1 MQVSDGHRLPL
12 QALEY
17 VEVQRRKKNLGW
29 LGVLKL
35 RIQLAAV
42 VGALLFGVAAVLYPT
57 GYFGPIS
64 SRIRSLFVK
73 HTRTGNPLVDS
84 VAEHQPASAQ
94 AYKQYL
100 SKVYDIAPWGFVFS
114 FLNLSDA
121 NTFVILYAIV
131 AYYFSS
137 KMARLVILLGPVSS
151 ALGGVFIGFLTDEL
165 LFNAVGKLI
174 LSVAPPGIAAPKPA
188 AAADGTLPRSRRAEA
203 LDLGILDPGPQQL
216 GREDDRCRICSC
228 LAAHPL
234 TLGDVFLR
242 CHGIS
247 EERYAAH
254 RCAGAAMRWKRGC
267 AAAAGAGGQ
276 RFGRPSSAC

>member
-1 MQVSDGHRLPL
+1 M
-12 QALEY
+12 
-17 VEVQRRKKNLGW
+17 
-29 LGVLKL
+29 
-35 RIQLAAV
+35 
-42 VGALLFGVAAVLYPT
+42 LYPT

-151 ALGGVFIGFLTDEL
+151 ALGGARRNSGAIRRNSAQFC
-165 LFNAVGKLI
+165 AI
-174 LSVAPPGIAAPKPA
+174 L
-188 AAADGTLPRSRRAEA
+188 
-203 LDLGILDPGPQQL
+203 
-216 GREDDRCRICSC
+216 
-228 LAAHPL
+228 
-234 TLGDVFLR
+234 
-242 CHGIS
+242 
-247 EERYAAH
+247 
-254 RCAGAAMRWKRGC
+254 
-267 AAAAGAGGQ
+267 
-276 RFGRPSSAC
+276 

>member
-1 MQVSDGHRLPL
+1 M
-12 QALEY
+12 
-17 VEVQRRKKNLGW
+17 QRRKKNLGW

-165 LFNAVGKLI
+165 LFNAIGKLI

-188 AAADGTLPRSRRAEA
+188 AAADGAAAKGDEKNGKNGSKAGAKAKKPPGAKRPSRSRRA
-203 LDLGILDPGPQQL
+203 
-216 GREDDRCRICSC
+216 
-228 LAAHPL
+228 
-234 TLGDVFLR
+234 
-242 CHGIS
+242 
-247 EERYAAH
+247 
-254 RCAGAAMRWKRGC
+254 
-267 AAAAGAGGQ
+267 
-276 RFGRPSSAC
+276 RPSTTSLWARTER

>member
-1 MQVSDGHRLPL
+1 MHFSDGHRLPL

-114 FLNLSDA
+114 FLNLSDDYIA
-121 NTFVILYAIV
+121 TL
-131 AYYFSS
+131 
-137 KMARLVILLGPVSS
+137 K
-151 ALGGVFIGFLTDEL
+151 
-165 LFNAVGKLI
+165 VGKKSSMLF
-174 LSVAPPGIAAPKPA
+174 LSQHCDL
-188 AAADGTLPRSRRAEA
+188 DG
-203 LDLGILDPGPQQL
+203 
-216 GREDDRCRICSC
+216 
-228 LAAHPL
+228 
-234 TLGDVFLR
+234 
-242 CHGIS
+242 
-247 EERYAAH
+247 
-254 RCAGAAMRWKRGC
+254 
-267 AAAAGAGGQ
+267 
-276 RFGRPSSAC
+276 

>member
-1 MQVSDGHRLPL
+1 MQVPVVNTTPLRSLEQMGPLLVFVGFQARNSFGAQFIRRNSARNSRRNSVQVSDGHRLPL

-151 ALGGVFIGFLTDEL
+151 ALGGARRNTGAIRRNSAQFC
-165 LFNAVGKLI
+165 AI
-174 LSVAPPGIAAPKPA
+174 L
-188 AAADGTLPRSRRAEA
+188 
-203 LDLGILDPGPQQL
+203 
-216 GREDDRCRICSC
+216 
-228 LAAHPL
+228 
-234 TLGDVFLR
+234 
-242 CHGIS
+242 
-247 EERYAAH
+247 
-254 RCAGAAMRWKRGC
+254 
-267 AAAAGAGGQ
+267 
-276 RFGRPSSAC
+276 